1 MPSGGTALS
10 PASTAPVPER
20 SRSGIA
26 GRGGRRATIE
36 LIPIVNATSVA
47 EAAVARRIAAKSSVA
62 VLVLLSLGHFFVDLY
77 SGALGALQPALVKRL
92 GLSLTQAGILGG
104 LFVFSSSVMQP
115 LYGFLSDRYHT
126 KLFAALAPAVAGIG
140 ISSLGLAPSY
150 AWLIV
155 FAAAGGAGVAA
166 FHPQASAAVAAATSL
181 RRGAWMAVFISAGTL
196 GFALGPIYFSVV
208 VARLGLEGAWW
219 AAVPGVLVTLFLLA
233 QLPVPGSPARRR
245 GFDWAP
251 LAAVWKPLT
260 ILYLLVF
267 IRSIVQVTFA
277 QFLPLYLTLE
287 RGFSYAAASYALT
300 VYLAAGALG
309 GFIGGHLADRW
320 GGKRVILFSMVGSL
334 PFLLIFFLAGGVTA
348 MLGLAL
354 GGLIL
359 LFTIPVNVVMA
370 QELVPAQAGTV
381 SSLMMGFAW
390 GMAGLLFIPL
400 VGRAS
405 DVFSMHAVLMAL
417 LVFPLAGFLLALKL
431 K

>member
-1 MPSGGTALS
+1 M
-10 PASTAPVPER
+10 
-20 SRSGIA
+20 
-26 GRGGRRATIE
+26 
-36 LIPIVNATSVA
+36 
-47 EAAVARRIAAKSSVA
+47 
-62 VLVLLSLGHFFVDLY
+62 DLY

-140 ISSLGLAPSY
+140 ISSLGLAPGY

-155 FAAAGGAGVAA
+155 FAAVGGAGVAA
-166 FHPQASAAVAAATSL
+166 FHPQASAAVAAASSL

-208 VARLGLEGAWW
+208 VARLGLDGAWW

-233 QLPVPGSPARRR
+233 QLPAPAGAVRHR

-405 DVFSMHAVLMAL
+405 DIFSMHSVLMAL
-417 LVFPLAGFLLALKL
+417 LAFPLAGFLLALKL